1 MPKEG
6 LSEAVVWGR
15 FGQVLC
21 YIGGTTRPVIAL
33 KLFPPEAGQAGEGEP
48 WGLRTGAKA
57 LFCLAA
63 DGKEEKGKR
72 DDEELELPGIV
83 GLEGIM

>member
-1 MPKEG
+1 M
-6 LSEAVVWGR
+6 
-15 FGQVLC
+15 
-21 YIGGTTRPVIAL
+21 
-33 KLFPPEAGQAGEGEP
+33 AGQAGEGEP

-72 DDEELELPGIV
+72 DDEELELPGMV
-83 GLEGIM
+83 GLEGITVERRATISLKSDTYYRMSDGR

>member
-1 MPKEG
+1 M
-6 LSEAVVWGR
+6 
-15 FGQVLC
+15 
-21 YIGGTTRPVIAL
+21 
-33 KLFPPEAGQAGEGEP
+33 GQAGEGEP
-48 WGLRTGAKA
+48 WGRRTGAKA

-83 GLEGIM
+83 GLEGITVEARALINLMSDGHSIRKMRLITAKMSYYRVSLWGKHY